1 MRRKHPDEDALEQLR
16 RLDRKAKGA
25 STAVSLT
32 LGIVGILVFGTGMS
46 ICLVGNQ
53 YLPGVLVGILGIL
66 LMGAAYPAKRILEK
80 KEKKIR
86 PEDPGT
92 QQRSSGKQT
101 INLRFLA
108 ERRQK

>member
-1 MRRKHPDEDALEQLR
+1 MDQKQKTEEGFSYTYSAKENQAFRREVEEIQARYETKHPDEDALEQLR

-53 YLPGVLVGILGIL
+53 YLPGVLVGIL
-66 LMGAAYPAKRILEK
+66 E
-80 KEKKIR
+80 
-86 PEDPGT
+86 
-92 QQRSSGKQT
+92 
-101 INLRFLA
+101 FC
-108 ERRQK
+108 